1 MSCNQKLIQIITSN
15 ILETRVKKVFR
26 KLGITGFTFFNVSGE
41 GDSGVQSGHFDA
53 DSNILFM
60 VMVSEEQFHKVS
72 EELQRDIKK
81 GYHYFIFSLNAEVLT
96 PSKCT

>member
-15 ILETRVKKVFR
+15 TLEDRVKKIFKKV
-26 KLGITGFTFFNVSGE
+26 GISGFTFFYVSGE

-60 VMVSEEQFHKVS
+60 VMVNEDQYDLMSD
-72 EELQRDIKK
+72 ELMKDVKK
-81 GYHYFIFSLNAEVLT
+81 GYHYFMFSLNAEVLT
-96 PSKCT
+96 PSKCK